1 MNDIGEIEEQRLH
14 ELEKQAARF
23 GPQTDPAILIEIQEL
38 KHKRRAVT
46 TATRRDFVSGL
57 DYDFLMNVVAA
68 ALLRLG
74 VVETNLNNNDRRRML
89 RQLIHDFWMIAM
101 SVIVVI
107 TLILQLRG
115 H

>member
-23 GPQTDPAILIEIQEL
+23 GPQTEPAILIEIQEL

-46 TATRRDFVSGL
+46 TVTRRDFVSGL

-74 VVETNLNNNDRRRML
+74 VVEAALLSDGRKRFI
-89 RQLIHDFWMIAM
+89 RQLIHDLWMVTITIM
-101 SVIVVI
+101 VFVILWMQI
-107 TLILQLRG
+107 S